1 MCDCQ
6 PCFTTFSLLEI
17 LVIASMG
24 VGIIAAAYKVV
35 FIMEKRHKLSVEK
48 KKVKENKKRLE
59 LEAEI
64 AARYRQSV
72 GHVET
77 IELAAEPA
85 KPNHPDVVPIAERN
99 RFTYEP
105 QT

>member
-1 MCDCQ
+1 M
-6 PCFTTFSLLEI
+6 TANHASLLFLFLKYWSLPAWAWE
-17 LVIASMG
+17 LF
-24 VGIIAAAYKVV
+24 AAYKVV
-35 FIMEKRHKLSVEK
+35 FILEKRHKLSVEK
-48 KKVKENKKRLE
+48 KKVKKNKKRLE

-64 AARYRQSV
+64 AARYRKSV

-77 IELAAEPA
+77 MELAAEPA
-85 KPNHPDVVPIAERN
+85 KPNHPDVVLAAERN